1 MAKEYKKRQEEIH
14 KLVLDFE
21 MKIKNDLDFYYDSE
35 SYEKIVKWYIDNH
48 KFKVGLKAVEVA
60 LLQHRFSSDLLIQ
73 RANIMIALQKFS
85 DALSSLEKAH
95 SLNPTDENI
104 FILIGQVK
112 IILAD
117 YSDAI
122 KILKKV
128 LRISQNKDE
137 VNYQIGLAHQANK
150 DFKMASI

>member
-85 DALSSLEKAH
+85 DALFSLEKAH
-95 SLNPTDENI
+95 SLNPND
-104 FILIGQVK
+104 
-112 IILAD
+112 
-117 YSDAI
+117 
-122 KILKKV
+122 
-128 LRISQNKDE
+128 
-137 VNYQIGLAHQANK
+137 
-150 DFKMASI
+150 